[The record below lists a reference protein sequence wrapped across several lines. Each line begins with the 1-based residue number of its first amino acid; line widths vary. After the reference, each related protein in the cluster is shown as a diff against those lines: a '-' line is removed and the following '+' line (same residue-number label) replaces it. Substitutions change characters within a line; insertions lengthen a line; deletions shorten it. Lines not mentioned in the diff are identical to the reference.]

1 MAKKRVKFHER
12 GVHDD
17 IKYSG
22 PLSFQSFQIL
32 GWSCIVITV
41 VMVLIKTGMRLNP
54 EDMKRF
60 ATFNEVISYIAE
72 LSLPFLLMANF
83 ARILNNTEGFKK
95 QLIRIRRSTVCD
107 DGRTMI
113 LSIIGLI
120 MQRHPVKSEDA
131 AAFMYV
137 HPEIS
142 RENPS
147 GRG

>member
-1 MAKKRVKFHER
+1 MA
-12 GVHDD
+12 
-17 IKYSG
+17 
-22 PLSFQSFQIL
+22 
-32 GWSCIVITV
+32 
-41 VMVLIKTGMRLNP
+41 LIKIGIRLNP
-54 EDMKRF
+54 EDMKRLE
-60 ATFNEVISYIAE
+60 TFNEVISNIAE